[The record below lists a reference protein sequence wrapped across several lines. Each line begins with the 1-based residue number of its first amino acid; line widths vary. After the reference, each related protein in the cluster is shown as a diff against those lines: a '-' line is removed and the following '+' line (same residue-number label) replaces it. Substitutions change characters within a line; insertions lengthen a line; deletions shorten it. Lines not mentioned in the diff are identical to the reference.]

1 MAKFLLAVA
10 ALASAGSANAAVSIT
25 SAAYDAALAPG
36 EQLVVTF
43 DAPHAAGYDIT
54 GGATRIGTADDAAA
68 PFGDT
73 TRFMYVLGG
82 TSATLTTPLLKS
94 FSIYIGSVDSYN
106 SITFKGANGYEETVS
121 GSQLVAIANG
131 NQSSDE
137 TNRRFYFDFGA
148 DRVNEVIFS
157 STSNSFEFDNIA
169 AGAVPEPATWAML
182 LVGFG
187 FIGASLRRRQAGP
200 AVVSA

>member
-1 MAKFLLAVA
+1 MHKFLLAVA
-10 ALASAGSANAAVSIT
+10 ALAVAGSAHAAVSIT

-36 EQLVVTF
+36 EKLVVTF
-43 DAPHAAGYDIT
+43 DAPAADGFSIT
-54 GGATRIGTADDAAA
+54 GGHVRTGSASNAAA
-68 PFGDT
+68 PYGDT
-73 TRFMYVLGG
+73 TAYMYVLGG
-82 TSATLTTPLLKS
+82 QSATLTTPLLKS

-106 SITFKGANGYEETVS
+106 HITFKGANGYSETIS
-121 GSQLVAIANG
+121 GSQLVALANG
-131 NQSSDE
+131 NQSSAG

-182 LVGFG
+182 ILGFG
-187 FIGASLRRRQAGP
+187 MVGAAMRRRASTL
-200 AVVSA
+200 ASVTA